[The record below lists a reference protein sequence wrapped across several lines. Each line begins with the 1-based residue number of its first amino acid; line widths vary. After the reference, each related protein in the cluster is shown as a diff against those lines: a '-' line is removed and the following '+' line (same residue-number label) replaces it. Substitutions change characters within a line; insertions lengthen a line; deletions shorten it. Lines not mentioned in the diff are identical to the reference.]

1 MPTLKLRLSIPNI
14 PFLFNPDLIGG
25 GLLSV
30 DTTFIT
36 IDSDIFRADNHYN
49 LTRSAEMLT
58 NGIFLTD
65 SSWAKT
71 NATIS
76 GGKANFNISSG
87 AYAKLEQS
95 VTYVEGRTYRLFA
108 VVNGTAGKK
117 IRFRDNTG
125 NNGGLTSSNGQITM
139 DGTDQFIEFIFTATS
154 SSDVIAIERQDNES
168 DDNYSFTVDNVSIT
182 EDQTFGPELVLNG
195 DYEQEGINL
204 VTNGEFDTDTNWTK
218 GSGWS
223 ISEGEAICNATGGF
237 SSFRQT
243 GILTSGKIYKITFDF
258 DGSGVTSG
266 SFKLNGGDFGNA
278 SSGERTIVDGTNIFY
293 LEATSNS
300 FGINQGGAVGTGIF
314 DNVSVVEVGQ
324 DFTFGTGWGMSDDK
338 AVGVNAT
345 GNLQQSISF
354 TNGKIYKVSFEVS
367 DYVSGQVRLQTN
379 QQNSVTVSANGTYT
393 EYLTMTTDSL
403 LILNG
408 IDSNPFNGSITNIS
422 VKEDRSLN
430 IL

>member
-168 DDNYSFTVDNVSIT
+168 DDNYSFTVDNVSLT
-182 EDQTFGPELVLNG
+182 EDQTFGPELIVNG
-195 DYEQEGINL
+195 D
-204 VTNGEFDTDTNWTK
+204 FATDSNWVLGT
-218 GSGWS
+218 GWS
-223 ISEGEAICNATGGF
+223 ISGGTANQDG
-237 SSFRQT
+237 SN
-243 GILTSGKIYKITFDF
+243 GILRQGNVVSTNTKVKVAFDLSNYG
-258 DGSGVTSG
+258 GSGGLQVKIAPNIYAVTLTGNG
-266 SFKLNGGDFGNA
+266 SYTVF
-278 SSGERTIVDGTNIFY
+278 TDGTNSVNGDLQII
-293 LEATSNS
+293 SNN
-300 FGINQGGAVGTGIF
+300 G
-314 DNVSVVEVGQ
+314 
-324 DFTFGTGWGMSDDK
+324 FT
-338 AVGVNAT
+338 
-345 GNLQQSISF
+345 
-354 TNGKIYKVSFEVS
+354 
-367 DYVSGQVRLQTN
+367 
-379 QQNSVTVSANGTYT
+379 
-393 EYLTMTTDSL
+393 
-403 LILNG
+403 
-408 IDSNPFNGSITNIS
+408 GSITNIS